1 MQHLCIFGASAWT
14 PAFAGVTA
22 EGVKVWRSKSMP
34 VRVAVIVGSLRRESI
49 NLKLAKALM
58 KLEAPGCAFD
68 LVDISDLPHYNND
81 LWPNPPASV
90 ARLKSAIESA
100 DAVLFVTPEYNRG
113 IPGLIKDVVDW
124 GSRPYGKNSWSK
136 KPAAIIGASPGKIGT
151 AVAQSQLRSTLL
163 VLNLAVMGE
172 PEAYVQVTPEL
183 IEDDFTVTN
192 EGTRKFL
199 QSFLGA
205 FADWIERVSG
215 VMPDAEQPGG

>member
-1 MQHLCIFGASAWT
+1 
-14 PAFAGVTA
+14 
-22 EGVKVWRSKSMP
+22 MP

-81 LWPNPPASV
+81 LWPNPPAAVS
-90 ARLKSAIESA
+90 RLKSAIESA

-124 GSRPYGKNSWSK
+124 GSRPYGKNSWSG

-172 PEAYVQVTPEL
+172 PEAYVQVTPTL
-183 IEDDFTVTN
+183 IADDFTVTD

-199 QSFLGA
+199 QKFLQSFA
-205 FADWIERVSG
+205 EWIHRLTG
-215 VMPDAEQPGG
+215 IMPGGMDQPDGR

>member
-1 MQHLCIFGASAWT
+1 MA
-14 PAFAGVTA
+14 
-22 EGVKVWRSKSMP
+22 
-34 VRVAVIVGSLRRESI
+34 VRVAVFVGSLRRESI

-58 KLEAPGCAFD
+58 KLEAPGCTFD

-90 ARLKSAIESA
+90 TRLKQAITAA

-124 GSRPYGKNSWSK
+124 ASHPFRDNSWSG

-151 AVAQSQLRSTLL
+151 AVAQSHLRSTLL

-172 PEAYVQVTPEL
+172 PEAYIQVSPTLFAE
-183 IEDDFTVTN
+183 DFTVTD
-192 EGTRKFL
+192 EKTRAFL
-199 QSFLGA
+199 QTYLKSFA
-205 FADWIERVSG
+205 EWIKKVAG
-215 VMPDAEQPGG
+215 VVPEEGQPGM